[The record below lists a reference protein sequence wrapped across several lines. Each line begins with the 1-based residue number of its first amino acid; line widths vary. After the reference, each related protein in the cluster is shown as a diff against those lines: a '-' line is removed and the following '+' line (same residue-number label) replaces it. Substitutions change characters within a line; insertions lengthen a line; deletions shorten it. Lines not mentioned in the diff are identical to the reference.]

1 MGAAREV
8 NGKEIGGR
16 KSGIGQQDNSKC
28 WLGERERARNEG
40 YVCMPIATSKRVTIV
55 SVMGNASATGHWC
68 DSGRQTMDQRGSR
81 RGYSTHTRHDGSSSK

>member
-28 WLGERERARNEG
+28 WLGGEG
-40 YVCMPIATSKRVTIV
+40 
-55 SVMGNASATGHWC
+55 AS
-68 DSGRQTMDQRGSR
+68 SE
-81 RGYSTHTRHDGSSSK
+81 